1 MAKSDKRGLAPFA
14 TSREGQILYPI
25 LRSAKSADEYVD
37 SAIAHNIQHSLRLYQ
52 YGGHFRALQEL
63 YEAGELTSVI
73 NRVVEDVALL
83 WVTKGSRGEISPPFS
98 ISLIGLYFRS
108 RTRNRWNT
116 RER

>member
-63 YEAGELTSVI
+63 YEAGELTSAI
-73 NRVVEDVALL
+73 NRVVEDVNHRFTVDVL
-83 WVTKGSRGEISPPFS
+83 TRT
-98 ISLIGLYFRS
+98 FRS
-108 RTRNRWNT
+108 HDLGVSARRCAARTAKRPSYS
-116 RER
+116 